1 MPKTGVEQAIYC
13 RHWRKV
19 SYNEKRFN
27 KALREYVEMRY
38 KSIFNEYTRF
48 YKALDEAHPEAKDIT
63 KTKTFKQWKKNQQSA
78 SARNEEIPEPAPR
91 NEETP
96 EPAPRNEEI
105 PEPAPRN
112 QEIPEPAPRNEK
124 IPESAP
130 RNEEIPEP
138 APRNEEIPESAP
150 RNEEIP
156 EPAPRNEE
164 IPEPALRNEEIP
176 ESAPRNEEIPEPAPR
191 NEEIPESAPRNEEI
205 PESAPRNE
213 EIPEQNERDILAEAL
228 GEPLPQDNLNI
239 DQLDNIVQSMIE
251 DLQRDDDVRALLND
265 EELFPPLHREEDE
278 GIDMDVEI
286 EIDDLYDVRLEE
298 ALW

>member
-1 MPKTGVEQAIYC
+1 MFKAFLSFLIVIAKMPKTREERVIYS

-38 KSIFNEYTRF
+38 KGIFNEYTRF

-78 SARNEEIPEPAPR
+78 SARNEEIPE
-91 NEETP
+91 
-96 EPAPRNEEI
+96 
-105 PEPAPRN
+105 
-112 QEIPEPAPRNEK
+112 
-124 IPESAP
+124 SAP

-138 APRNEEIPESAP
+138 TPRNEEIPESAP

-156 EPAPRNEE
+156 EPTP
-164 IPEPALRNEEIP
+164 RNEEIP
-176 ESAPRNEEIPEPAPR
+176 ESAPRNEEIPEPTPRNEEIPEPAPR
-191 NEEIPESAPRNEEI
+191 NEEIPEPTPRNEEI

-239 DQLDNIVQSMIE
+239 DQLDNFVQNMIE

-265 EELFPPLHREEDE
+265 EELSPPLHREEDE
-278 GIDMDVEI
+278 GIDMDIEI
-286 EIDDLYDVRLEE
+286 EIDDLYDQRLEE